1 MILDRGR
8 EIFLPNLAIRVKF
21 FFRILNVMLLPV
33 QSLLYNTQPVLPA
46 PVAQAIQHFTPTP
59 FTTGL
64 ACYAFGIIALSA
76 WEKWVVPSLKLNSIL
91 PDIPLLPG
99 QLTEQE
105 RCVNFITPFTAST
118 STPSPT
124 LQDLHERGKYLVG
137 SVGEVNQ
144 FITCESLSHIE
155 GVSIRSPEWSVYY
168 DAEIAI
174 YKERKV

>member
-1 MILDRGR
+1 
-8 EIFLPNLAIRVKF
+8 
-21 FFRILNVMLLPV
+21 MLLPV
-33 QSLLYNTQPVLPA
+33 QSLLYNTQPMLPT
-46 PVAQAIQHFTPTP
+46 PVAEAIQHFTPTP
-59 FTTGL
+59 FTTAV

-99 QLTEQE
+99 QFTEQE
-105 RCVNFITPFTAST
+105 RSVKFITPLTSSM
-118 STPSPT
+118 STPPPT

-137 SVGEVNQ
+137 SVDEVNQ

-155 GVSIRSPEWSVYY
+155 GVSICSSEWSVYY
-168 DAEIAI
+168 DAEVAI